1 MESQAFNDID
11 LGDEWVL
18 IESTDLENKKPTKI
32 LPLKSITNRRGL
44 RESLRVPRKEISDNA
59 STNFKSQGNAA
70 FRSAKYEEAIE
81 LYSQALAFDEDD
93 GRQYILYGNRSN
105 SYHMIGDNEKAA
117 LDAERAIK
125 LCPSWPKGYH
135 RLAVASIALGRLAD
149 AVEAYETATG
159 LDPANK
165 ALKSLLKSTKAQC
178 LD

>member
-81 LYSQALAFDEDD
+81 LYS
-93 GRQYILYGNRSN
+93 
-105 SYHMIGDNEKAA
+105 
-117 LDAERAIK
+117 
-125 LCPSWPKGYH
+125 
-135 RLAVASIALGRLAD
+135 
-149 AVEAYETATG
+149 
-159 LDPANK
+159 
-165 ALKSLLKSTKAQC
+165 
-178 LD
+178 